1 MSHTKKGKLVKE
13 RQSKNRARNRG
24 KNNSIREYLLD
35 NPEKLTRDYN
45 QTAKL
50 FDVTYERVRGI
61 ARGLRKKL
69 EDNTVEVE
77 IPNEKITT
85 NELKDS
91 MTISV
96 KDSTRVK
103 SLDDLIQNCSVDL
116 DNWEVD
122 WFDIGT
128 YEVTG
133 FDNDRKPVTVTMYRT
148 KAKFKKINV
157 WENLDKIRK
166 T

>member
-1 MSHTKKGKLVKE
+1 ME
-13 RQSKNRARNRG
+13 

-85 NELKDS
+85 
-91 MTISV
+91 
-96 KDSTRVK
+96 
-103 SLDDLIQNCSVDL
+103 
-116 DNWEVD
+116 
-122 WFDIGT
+122 
-128 YEVTG
+128 
-133 FDNDRKPVTVTMYRT
+133 
-148 KAKFKKINV
+148 
-157 WENLDKIRK
+157 
-166 T
+166 